1 VTALAACVVSI
12 WLPGSPFDVSTLQVP
27 WHPSAQNAS
36 SPISNPSDQETN
48 NKSIASIVALFGGIV
63 ASRYGEN

>member
-1 VTALAACVVSI
+1 VTALIPCVVSV
-12 WLPGSPFDVSTLQVP
+12 WLPGSPFDASTLLLT

-36 SPISNPSDQETN
+36 SPTGSPNDQETYN
-48 NKSIASIVALFGGIV
+48 NIESVAALLGGII